1 MDVDAGTVD
10 TAVAAHLAREP
21 RIRVMAVE
29 YLHLQLADGSDLYL
43 TEYGRPFGRQLLPEN
58 HWADKAWI
66 AEHSVKLR
74 GTSTLYRIVTKEVAG
89 TSKEIV
95 LKWNRMGQDIPGA
108 TQASDLG
115 TAKFNSP
122 FEEFSLVME
131 LRNTRYEAAEPL
143 YTQKP
148 LAIYVPREYV
158 EAERLGR
165 RGYRIEAIQQ
175 KHDEITLD
183 RNRQYAVMYEWVK
196 GIDAA
201 QARGEGIVDDDTMRG
216 LILRSNREMKRKGF
230 VVRDS
235 KAHHVIVRPKDER
248 GPLRGR
254 GGAIVYAMVD
264 FELLQRT
271 PQREQAMRAVKRQ
284 VYLVKQAHRFES
296 AEDLPGGLTQV
307 TIMGVEYVYGQVAST
322 GGRLWVVGRDPA
334 LFEYFLPEK
343 WRKTPRT
350 QLSASH
356 RTYHTITKDAIH
368 LVWWVSHVGGRPRAD
383 MPAVDEQAVLDHGY
397 NSPFEEIALSMA
409 LTRSG
414 MDTTYPRAIYMTG
427 RKSAGSV
434 DVEDDS
440 RYISHEA
447 LRTPEGHPVLGRRHD
462 HILIWGYWNGPDEV
476 LAAKDEQIYTGIDA
490 SAALGEGRIT
500 EEEYT
505 RVMESTR
512 RRLADAGIE
521 DLNPTGRHVLLSL
534 DRSGRLVAGPEG
546 MPMVRICNFELLR
559 RVGSAELPT

>member
-1 MDVDAGTVD
+1 MDVDAGMVD
-10 TAVAAHLAREP
+10 TAVAAHLARQP
-21 RIRVMAVE
+21 RIRVMGVE

-58 HWADKAWI
+58 HWADKGWI
-66 AEHSVKLR
+66 AGHSVKLK
-74 GTSTLYRIVTKEVAG
+74 GTSTLYRIATKEVG
-89 TSKEIV
+89 GVSKDIV

-108 TQASDLG
+108 TQASGLG

-131 LRNTRYEAAEPL
+131 LRSARHETSGPL

-201 QARGEGIVDDDTMRG
+201 QAREEGIVDEDTMRG
-216 LILRSNREMKRKGF
+216 LILGSNREMNRKGF
-230 VVRDS
+230 LVRDS
-235 KAHHVIVRPKDER
+235 KAHHVIVRPRPAR
-248 GPLRGR
+248 GPARDR
-254 GGAIVYAMVD
+254 SGAILYALVD

-271 PQREQAMRAVKRQ
+271 PQREQAMRAAKRQ
-284 VYLVKQAHRFES
+284 VYLVKQARRFES

-307 TIMGVEYVYGQVAST
+307 TIMGVQYVYGQVGST

-343 WRKTPRT
+343 WRKTQRT

-368 LVWWVSHVGGRPRAD
+368 LVWRVSHVGGRPRVDA
-383 MPAVDEQAVLDHGY
+383 PAVDERAVRDHGY
-397 NSPFEEIALSMA
+397 NSPFEEIALSME

-414 MDTTYPRAIYMTG
+414 METTYPRAVYMTG
-427 RKSAGSV
+427 QKSGGSA

-440 RYISHEA
+440 RYRSHEA
-447 LRTPEGHPVLGRRHD
+447 LRTPEGDPILDRHHD

-476 LAAKDEQIYTGIDA
+476 LAAKDEQIYQGIDA
-490 SAALGEGRIT
+490 SAALREGRIT
-500 EEEYT
+500 EDEYT
-505 RVMESTR
+505 RVMESTH
-512 RRLADAGIE
+512 RRLGDVGIE
-521 DLNPTGRHVLLSL
+521 DLNPTGSHVLLSL
-534 DRSGRLVAGPEG
+534 DRSGRLVAGPDG
-546 MPMVRICNFELLR
+546 MPTVRICNFELLR
-559 RVGSAELPT
+559 RVASAGRI